1 MLRISKI
8 ASLDHEVTLRLDGHV
23 VGAGVQLL
31 RESAEAVLDLG
42 ERLTLDFE
50 NIQFID
56 CEGVVLIKKLLDRGV
71 SQLNTPLFVAE
82 QIEKCES

>member
-1 MLRISKI
+1 MLKISKI

-56 CEGVVLIKKLLDRGV
+56 CEGVVLIKRLLDRGV

-82 QIEKCES
+82 QIKKCES